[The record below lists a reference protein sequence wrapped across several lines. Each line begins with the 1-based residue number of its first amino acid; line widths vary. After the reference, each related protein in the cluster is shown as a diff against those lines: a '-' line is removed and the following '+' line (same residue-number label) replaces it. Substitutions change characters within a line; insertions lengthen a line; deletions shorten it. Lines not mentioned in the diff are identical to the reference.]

1 MLDLARH
8 LRVSCALLPRQCTPV
23 PRQRSVTARQRASVP
38 HQMAALFQKAYPQD
52 TQVAGGEVMSL
63 VKGWDAASMAQPRR
77 HLCHAVVPRNPEAST
92 VIRHGSPSLSYGN
105 EREDSLSSIDPA
117 QECTATCLERLSPLS
132 TPHSLCS
139 SMSSNSDET
148 RELLQLVADSRLT
161 GYLAVAS
168 LCVLIYDHLVCF
180 PEELELMWKSRLG
193 LAKII
198 YPRCYRASP
207 ALSLSSTELTNP
219 SLNTSVIVREITT
232 ESACMNWLKV
242 QGVTSTV
249 IIGTVDLV
257 LMLRVWILY
266 GRPRFFIWMFACM
279 AIAEVV
285 TMIAVDFFA
294 YAQMTKYVHLG
305 SLLQGCYAYSAY
317 LSPGPVRP
325 LIIAVAD
332 VPRFLT
338 LYAAVP
344 LLVTFIMFVMTVYKC
359 VTTLNRNAH
368 HVMPVWKLFLWDGVV
383 WFLVVFAAAVS
394 ELLIWTMWRE
404 TLKQLLVSVYSTVAS
419 RALLNIKA
427 IMAPIQPQNETSEI
441 NAGGPMVHLP

>member
-1 MLDLARH
+1 
-8 LRVSCALLPRQCTPV
+8 
-23 PRQRSVTARQRASVP
+23 
-38 HQMAALFQKAYPQD
+38 
-52 TQVAGGEVMSL
+52 
-63 VKGWDAASMAQPRR
+63 
-77 HLCHAVVPRNPEAST
+77 
-92 VIRHGSPSLSYGN
+92 
-105 EREDSLSSIDPA
+105 
-117 QECTATCLERLSPLS
+117 
-132 TPHSLCS
+132 
-139 SMSSNSDET
+139 MSSNSDET

-198 YPRCYRASP
+198 YLWNRYFSLVAIGQPKYERHCARDYNRERAR
-207 ALSLSSTELTNP
+207 T
-219 SLNTSVIVREITT
+219 
-232 ESACMNWLKV
+232 CMNWLKV

-368 HVMPVWKLFLWDGVV
+368 HVMPVWKLFLRDGVV

-394 ELLIWTMWRE
+394 ELLIWTMRRE
-404 TLKQLLVSVYSTVAS
+404 TLKQLLVVPALVVYSTVAS